1 LRGALTGYR
10 KELAD
15 YFSSKIFIIL
25 LAVIYIIGLGF
36 VYIAIQNIKAAPTST
51 DQNLLIKVFIDE
63 FIYLKLFTVGQILNF
78 NFVSFLGIFLPLI
91 GILFGF
97 NAINSERNSGN
108 LSRLLSQPIY
118 RDSLINGKF
127 LAGITTIA
135 IMISSIVFIIIGI
148 GIRSIGVPPT
158 SEEILRIFVFIIVCI
173 IYGTF
178 WMSLAMLF
186 SVIMKNTASSI
197 LTAIP
202 IWIFLVFFWG
212 MIAKAIADAVFPTG
226 DTATN
231 AQLISNSTLWL
242 NIQRISPQFL
252 FLEAALIL
260 INPTLQHVLLRPVTS
275 AALDKM
281 LFNPLSMSQSFLQVW
296 PQLLTI
302 IALAFICFALSYV
315 IFMKQE
321 IRST

>member
-1 LRGALTGYR
+1 MRGALTVYR

-108 LSRLLSQPIY
+108 LSRLLAQPIY

-178 WMSLAMLF
+178 WMSLSMLF

-231 AQLISNSTLWL
+231 AQIISNSTLWL

-281 LFNPLSMSQSFLQVW
+281 LFNPLSMSQSFVQVW

-302 IALAFICFALSYV
+302 IALAFICFALSYI

>member
-1 LRGALTGYR
+1 
-10 KELAD
+10 
-15 YFSSKIFIIL
+15 
-25 LAVIYIIGLGF
+25 
-36 VYIAIQNIKAAPTST
+36 
-51 DQNLLIKVFIDE
+51 
-63 FIYLKLFTVGQILNF
+63 
-78 NFVSFLGIFLPLI
+78 
-91 GILFGF
+91 
-97 NAINSERNSGN
+97 
-108 LSRLLSQPIY
+108 LSRLLAQPIY

-158 SEEILRIFVFIIVCI
+158 AEEILRIFVFIIVCI

-178 WMSLAMLF
+178 WMSLSMLF

-202 IWIFLVFFWG
+202 IWILLVFFWG

-231 AQLISNSTLWL
+231 AQIISNSTLWL

-281 LFNPLSMSQSFLQVW
+281 LFNPLSMSQSFVQVW

-302 IALAFICFALSYV
+302 IALAFICFALSYI
-315 IFMKQE
+315 IFMRQE
-321 IRST
+321 VRST

>member
-1 LRGALTGYR
+1 MRGALTVYR

-51 DQNLLIKVFIDE
+51 DQNLIIKVFIDE
-63 FIYLKLFTVGQILNF
+63 FIYLKLFTVGEILNF

-97 NAINSERNSGN
+97 NAINSEKNSGN
-108 LSRLLSQPIY
+108 LSRLLAQPIY

-158 SEEILRIFVFIIVCI
+158 SEEILRIFIFIIMCI

-178 WMSLAMLF
+178 WMSLSMLF
-186 SVIMKNTASSI
+186 SVIMKNTAASI

-202 IWIFLVFFWG
+202 IWIIFVFFWG
-212 MIAKAIADAVFPTG
+212 MVAQAIANAVYPLS

-231 AQLISNSTLWL
+231 AQTISNSTLWL
-242 NIQRISPQFL
+242 NIERISPQFL
-252 FLEAALIL
+252 FLESVLIL

-275 AALDKM
+275 SALNKM
-281 LFNPLSMSQSFLQVW
+281 LFNPLSISQSFVQVW
-296 PQLLTI
+296 PQLLII
-302 IALAFICFALSYV
+302 IALAFICFAVSYV

>member
-1 LRGALTGYR
+1 MRGALTVYR

-108 LSRLLSQPIY
+108 LSRLLAQPIY

-178 WMSLAMLF
+178 WMSLSMLF

-212 MIAKAIADAVFPTG
+212 MIAKAIADAVFPIG

-231 AQLISNSTLWL
+231 AQIISNSTLWL

-252 FLEAALIL
+252 FLEAVLIL
-260 INPTLQHVLLRPVTS
+260 INPTLQHILLRPVTS
-275 AALDKM
+275 AALNKM
-281 LFNPLSMSQSFLQVW
+281 LFNPLSMSQSFVQVW

-302 IALAFICFALSYV
+302 IALAFICFALSYI

>member
-1 LRGALTGYR
+1 MRGALTVYR

-25 LAVIYIIGLGF
+25 LAAIYIIGLGF
-36 VYIAIQNIKAAPTST
+36 AYIAIQSIKAAPTST
-51 DQNLLIKVFIDE
+51 DQNLIIKVFIDE
-63 FIYLKLFTVGQILNF
+63 FIYLKLFTVGEILNF

-108 LSRLLSQPIY
+108 LSRLLAQPIY

-158 SEEILRIFVFIIVCI
+158 SEEILRIFIFIIVCI

-178 WMSLAMLF
+178 WMSLSMLF
-186 SVIMKNTASSI
+186 SVIMKNTAASI

-212 MIAKAIADAVFPTG
+212 MVAKAIADAAFPLG
-226 DTATN
+226 DTATT
-231 AQLISNSTLWL
+231 AQTISNNVLWL

-260 INPTLQHVLLRPVTS
+260 INPTLQHILLRPVTS

-281 LFNPLSMSQSFLQVW
+281 LFNPLSMSQSFVQVW

>member
-1 LRGALTGYR
+1 MRGALIVYR

-63 FIYLKLFTVGQILNF
+63 FIYLKLFTVGQILNY

-97 NAINSERNSGN
+97 NAINSERSSGN

-178 WMSLAMLF
+178 WMSLSMLF

-231 AQLISNSTLWL
+231 AQIISNSTLWL

-281 LFNPLSMSQSFLQVW
+281 LFNPLSMSQSFVQVW

-302 IALAFICFALSYV
+302 IALAFICFALSYI

-321 IRST
+321 VRST

>member
-1 LRGALTGYR
+1 MRGALTVYR

-15 YFSSKIFIIL
+15 YFGSKIFIIL
-25 LAVIYIIGLGF
+25 LAAIYIIGLGF

-63 FIYLKLFTVGQILNF
+63 FIYLKLFTVGQIVNF

-108 LSRLLSQPIY
+108 LSRLLAQPIY
-118 RDSLINGKF
+118 RDSVINGKF

-135 IMISSIVFIIIGI
+135 IMISSIVFIMIGI

-178 WMSLAMLF
+178 WMSLSMLF

-231 AQLISNSTLWL
+231 AQIISNSTLWL

-260 INPTLQHVLLRPVTS
+260 INPTLQHILLRPVTS

-281 LFNPLSMSQSFLQVW
+281 LFNPLSMSQSFVQVW

-302 IALAFICFALSYV
+302 IALAFICFALSYI

>member
-1 LRGALTGYR
+1 MRGALTVYR

-15 YFSSKIFIIL
+15 YFSSRIFIIL
-25 LAVIYIIGLGF
+25 LAAIYIIGLGF
-36 VYIAIQNIKAAPTST
+36 VYLAIQNIKAAPTST
-51 DQNLLIKVFIDE
+51 DQNLIIKVFIDE

-78 NFVSFLGIFLPLI
+78 NFVSFMGIFLPLI

-97 NAINSERNSGN
+97 DAINSERNSGN
-108 LSRLLSQPIY
+108 LSRLLAQPIY

-135 IMISSIVFIIIGI
+135 IMISSVVFIMVGI
-148 GIRSIGVPPT
+148 GIRSIGVPPAA
-158 SEEILRIFVFIIVCI
+158 EEILRIFVLIIVCI
-173 IYGTF
+173 VYGTF
-178 WMSLAMLF
+178 WMSLSMLF
-186 SVIMKNTASSI
+186 SVIMKNTAASI

-212 MIAKAIADAVFPTG
+212 MVAKAIADAVFPTG

-231 AQLISNSTLWL
+231 AQIISNNTLWL
-242 NIQRISPQFL
+242 NIQRISPEFL

-281 LFNPLSMSQSFLQVW
+281 LFNPLSMSQSFVQVW

-302 IALAFICFALSYV
+302 IALAFICFALSYI